1 MVRIPKEKPLVES
14 RQLRPISLTN
24 IIMRLFER
32 LLYKDYIFSLVIND
46 IVPENPSRD
55 LSIRFA
61 DDMILSVSV
70 KSNLPDPSLKEVEI
84 LLIGQRTMVWY

>member
-1 MVRIPKEKPLVES
+1 
-14 RQLRPISLTN
+14 
-24 IIMRLFER
+24 MRLFER
-32 LLYKDYIFSLVIND
+32 LVYKDEFSLMVND
-46 IVPENPSRD
+46 IVDENQGRD

-70 KSNLPDPSLKEVEI
+70 KSNLSDPSLKEVEI